1 MSPSKYPKSI
11 TRIDTE
17 RSRTHGWNVR
27 IHFEGSTKR
36 KLFSDIKHGGSD
48 EALEAAIE
56 WRDATEKKL
65 GKPRTERIV
74 FTAPQTDTG
83 VVGVSFCEKENK
95 YVVTWVSPDG
105 SQSNTSIG
113 VQRIGKDAAFI
124 KACSLRLKKDKLRL
138 LG

>member
-36 KLFSDIKHGGSD
+36 KLFSDKKHGGT
-48 EALEAAIE
+48 ETALEAAIK
-56 WRDATEKKL
+56 WRNATEKKL
-65 GKPRTERIV
+65 GKTRTERVV
-74 FTAPQTDTG
+74 FTSPQTDTG
-83 VVGVSFCEKENK
+83 VVGVSFYEKEDK

-105 SQSNTSIG
+105 SQSKTSIG
-113 VQRIGKDAAFI
+113 IQRIGKGAAFVM
-124 KACSLRLKKDKLRL
+124 ACSLRLEKDKLRL